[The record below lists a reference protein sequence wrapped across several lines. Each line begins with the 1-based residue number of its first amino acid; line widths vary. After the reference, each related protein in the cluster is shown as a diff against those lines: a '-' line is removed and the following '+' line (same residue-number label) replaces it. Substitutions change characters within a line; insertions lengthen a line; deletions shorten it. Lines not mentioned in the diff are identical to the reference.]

1 MSSQVLIVENAAIAT
16 VDACDT
22 EYERGYL
29 VARDG
34 LIDKVGPG
42 NVPAALRQGGPA
54 DQVTVVDG
62 AGCLLTPGLVNT
74 HHHLYQWVTRG
85 LAQDE
90 ALFGWLTR
98 LYPIWARID
107 ETAVGAAARGG
118 LAWLA
123 KTGCTTSSDHHYV
136 FPRRGGD
143 LLAAEIDAAAAIG
156 LRFHATRGS
165 MSRGRSQ
172 GGLPPDECVEKVD
185 EILRASQEAID
196 RFHDPAFDAMCRV
209 ALAPCSPFSV
219 TDELMRLSAELARA
233 NGVRLHTHLC
243 ETVDE
248 EEFCLATHGMT
259 PVDYAESVGWLG
271 DDVWF
276 AHAVHLSDAA
286 IKKMAA
292 TGTGAAH
299 CPSSNAR
306 LGAGHAPIRALLN
319 AGAPVGLGVDGAA
332 SQESGMM
339 VEELRQAMY
348 TSRLRAGNSRAEE
361 TLGARTALRIGT
373 IGGARNLGRQDE
385 IGSLEAGKL
394 ADLALWD
401 LTGLGHADIADPVG
415 ALVFGPPAPVKL
427 LAVGGRVVVR
437 DGELLTADEAALAR
451 DCRVAA
457 RKLVSAR

>member
-1 MSSQVLIVENAAIAT
+1 MNKILIIENAAVAT

-22 EYERGYL
+22 EYEHGYL

-34 LIDKVGPG
+34 LIDAVGG
-42 NVPAALRQGGPA
+42 GDVPAALRAAMPGVE
-54 DQVTVVDG
+54 VTVIDG
-62 AGCLLTPGLVNT
+62 TGCLLTPGLVNT

-85 LAQDE
+85 LAQNE
-90 ALFGWLTR
+90 ALFGWLTE

-107 ETAVGAAARGG
+107 EGTVGAAARGG

-123 KTGCTTSSDHHYV
+123 KTGCTTSSDHH
-136 FPRRGGD
+136 
-143 LLAAEIDAAAAIG
+143 AS
-156 LRFHATRGS
+156 RGS

-172 GGLPPDECVEKVD
+172 GGLPPDECVEDVD
-185 EILRASQEAID
+185 AILRASQDAID
-196 RFHDPAFDAMCRV
+196 RFHDPAFDAMVRV

-248 EEFCLATHGMT
+248 EEFCLATHGMS

-271 DDVWF
+271 EDVWF

-306 LGAGHAPIRALLN
+306 LGSGHAPVRALLD

-348 TSRLRAGNSRAEE
+348 VSRLRAGNSLAAE
-361 TLGARTALRIGT
+361 TLGARAALRIGT
-373 IGGARNLGRQDE
+373 LGGARNLGRQEE
-385 IGSLEAGKL
+385 IGSLEPGKL

-401 LTGLGHADIADPVG
+401 LSGLGHADIADPVG
-415 ALVFGPPAPVKL
+415 ALVFGPPAPIRL
-427 LAVGGRVVVR
+427 LTVGGRPVVR
-437 DGELLTADEAALAR
+437 DGELLTADEAALAH
-451 DCRVAA
+451 DCRAAA
-457 RKLVSAR
+457 RRLVEGR

>member
-1 MSSQVLIVENAAIAT
+1 MSKVLIIENAVIAT
-16 VDACDT
+16 VDICDT
-22 EYERGYL
+22 EHERGHL
-29 VARDG
+29 VVRDG
-34 LIDKVGPG
+34 LIESVGPG
-42 NVPAALRQGGPA
+42 DAPRQNSA
-54 DQVTVVDG
+54 DDVTVVDG
-62 AGCLLTPGLVNT
+62 TDCLLTPGLVNT

-85 LAQDE
+85 LAQNE
-90 ALFGWLTR
+90 ALFGWLTE

-107 ETAVGAAARGG
+107 EETVGAAARGG

-123 KTGCTTSSDHHYV
+123 KTGCTTSTDHHYV
-136 FPRRGGD
+136 FPAHGGD
-143 LLAAEIDAAAAIG
+143 LLAAEIDAAGTIG
-156 LRFHATRGS
+156 LRFHPTRGS

-172 GGLPPDECVEKVD
+172 GGLPPDECVEQVD
-185 EILRASQEAID
+185 AILRASQEAID
-196 RFHDPAFDAMCRV
+196 RFHDPRFDSMVRI

-243 ETVDE
+243 ETADE

-306 LGAGHAPIRALLN
+306 LGSGHAPIRALLD

-348 TSRLRAGNSRAEE
+348 TSRLRAGNSRATE
-361 TLGARTALRIGT
+361 TLGARDALRIAT
-373 IGGARNLGRQDE
+373 MGGARNLGRQDE
-385 IGSLEAGKL
+385 IGSLEPGKL

-401 LTGLGHADIADPVG
+401 LSGLGHADIADPVG

-427 LAVGGRVVVR
+427 LAVGGSTVVR
-437 DGELLTADEAALAR
+437 DGELVTAEEAALAR
-451 DCRVAA
+451 DCRAAA
-457 RKLVSAR
+457 RKLVNAR

>member
-1 MSSQVLIVENAAIAT
+1 MTKVLIIENAAIAT
-16 VDACDT
+16 VDVCDT
-22 EYERGYL
+22 EYESGYL
-29 VARDG
+29 VVRDG
-34 LIDKVGPG
+34 LIDEVGPG
-42 NVPAALRQGGPA
+42 PVPERIKNNPA
-54 DQVTVVDG
+54 DQVSLVDG
-62 AGCLLTPGLVNT
+62 SGCLLTPGLVNT

-85 LAQDE
+85 LAQNE
-90 ALFGWLTR
+90 ALFGWLTT

-107 ETAVGAAARGG
+107 ESTVGAAARGG

-136 FPRRGGD
+136 FPTNGGD
-143 LLAAEIDAAAAIG
+143 LLAAEIDAADLIG

-172 GGLPPDECVEKVD
+172 GGLPPDDCVESVD
-185 EILRASQEAID
+185 AILRASQDAID
-196 RFHDPAFDAMCRV
+196 RFHDPSFDAMVRV

-286 IKKMAA
+286 IKKMAD

-306 LGAGHAPIRALLN
+306 LGSGHAPVRALLD

-348 TSRLRAGNSRAEE
+348 TSRLRAGNSQAEE
-361 TLGARTALRIGT
+361 TLGARAALRIGT
-373 IGGARNLGRQDE
+373 IGGARNLGRQHE
-385 IGSLEAGKL
+385 IGSLEPGKL

-401 LTGLGHADIADPVG
+401 LRGLGHADIADPVG
-415 ALVFGPPAPVKL
+415 ALVFGPPAPVRL
-427 LAVGGRVVVR
+427 LTVGGREIVR
-437 DGELLTADEAALAR
+437 DGLLLTADEVALAQ
-451 DCRVAA
+451 DCKAA
-457 RKLVSAR
+457 NRKLVNG

>member
-1 MSSQVLIVENAAIAT
+1 MSKVLIIQNAAVAT
-16 VDACDT
+16 VDAHDT
-22 EYERGYL
+22 EYGHGYL

-34 LIDKVGPG
+34 RIEAVGHGDAPPTAKQ
-42 NVPAALRQGGPA
+42 NPA
-54 DQVTVVDG
+54 DEVTVVDG
-62 AGCLLTPGLVNT
+62 TGCLLTPGLVNT
-74 HHHLYQWVTRG
+74 HHHLYQWLTRG

-90 ALFGWLTR
+90 ALFGWLTE

-107 ETAVGAAARGG
+107 EDTVGTAARGG

-136 FPRRGGD
+136 FPEHGGD
-143 LLAAEIDAAAAIG
+143 LLAAEIDAAGAIG

-172 GGLPPDECVEKVD
+172 GGLPPDECVEEVD
-185 EILRASQEAID
+185 AILRASQEAID
-196 RFHDPAFDAMCRV
+196 RFHDPAFDAMVRV

-219 TDELMRLSAELARA
+219 TDELMRLSAEMARA
-233 NGVRLHTHLC
+233 SNVRLHTHLC

-248 EEFCLATHGMT
+248 EEFCLATHGLT

-271 DDVWF
+271 EDVWF

-286 IKKMAA
+286 VKKLGA
-292 TGTGAAH
+292 TGTGTTH

-306 LGAGHAPIRALLN
+306 LGAGHAPVRALLN
-319 AGAPVGLGVDGAA
+319 AGVPVGLGVDGAA

-348 TSRLRAGNSRAEE
+348 TSRLRAGNSRPQE
-361 TLGARTALRIGT
+361 TLGARAALRLGT
-373 IGGARNLGRQDE
+373 MGGARNLGRQHE
-385 IGSLEAGKL
+385 IGSLEPGKL

-401 LTGLGHADIADPVG
+401 LTGLGHAGIADPLG
-415 ALVFGPPAPVKL
+415 ALVFGPPAPVRL
-427 LAVGGRVVVR
+427 LTVGGRAVVR
-437 DGELLTADEAALAR
+437 DAQLLTADETALAR
-451 DCRVAA
+451 ECGLEA
-457 RKLVSAR
+457 RRLVSGR